1 MDRSR
6 AASTVAESLFAT
18 EAAVE
23 EALSRAVQLMRSMV
37 AARRGLGLPATAGD
51 AALRRV
57 SATLDALGE
66 AQREI
71 VRAHGELEALRRRAG
86 LRITGFGP
94 LVKPMTGASEEPAD

>member
-18 EAAVE
+18 EDAVE
-23 EALSRAVQLMRSMV
+23 EALSRAAQLMRGMV
-37 AARRGLGLPATAGD
+37 AARRGLGLPSTAGD

-71 VRAHGELEALRRRAG
+71 VRAHGELDALRRRTG
-86 LRITGFGP
+86 LRIIGFGP
-94 LVKPMTGASEEPAD
+94 LIKPMAGAAEEPAD